1 VSSGFNQ
8 SRQLV
13 LPLQLQ
19 EQRLFSNFVPGA
31 NRLLIDQL
39 EHFAR
44 QPTEAL
50 IYLWG
55 GPAAG
60 KTHLL
65 SASCHAA
72 NVAGVRSV
80 YIDLAAH
87 SGGSLAVLDGIE
99 HCELVVLDNLD
110 AIGNRAQQGLS
121 AATQRL
127 WQQALYELMYAVRA
141 AGGRMLVAAEV
152 SPLGLDIALPDLR
165 TRLGWG
171 PSWHV
176 QALTD
181 ADRRAFLRQKALQ
194 KGMTLEAD
202 VIDWIMKHH
211 GRDTAA
217 LSLSVERLASESL
230 QQRRK
235 PSLSLA
241 RTTLSAPSAPS
252 ETSLS
257 L

>member
-1 VSSGFNQ
+1 MLNQ
-8 SRQLV
+8 NRQLV

-19 EQRLFSNFVPGA
+19 EQSLFDNFVAGA
-31 NRLLIDQL
+31 NRLLLDQL
-39 EHFAR
+39 QHFAR
-44 QPTEAL
+44 QPIEAL
-50 IYLWG
+50 VYIWG
-55 GPAAG
+55 GPASG

-65 SASCHAA
+65 SACCHAA

-80 YIDLAAH
+80 YIDLALHA
-87 SGGSLAVLDGIE
+87 GGSLAVLDGIE
-99 HCELVVLDNLD
+99 QCELVVLDNLD
-110 AIGNRAQQGLS
+110 AIGGGHANALS
-121 AATQRL
+121 PTVQKL
-127 WQQALYELMYAVRA
+127 WQQALYELMYAIRA

-171 PSWHV
+171 PSWHL

-181 ADRRAFLRQKALQ
+181 DDRRAFLRQRALQ
-194 KGMTLEAD
+194 KGMSLDDD

-217 LSLSVERLASESL
+217 LMTSVERLASASL

-235 PSLSLA
+235 PNLSFA
-241 RTTLSAPSAPS
+241 RTILPALSAPL
-252 ETSLS
+252 ETSAS

>member
-1 VSSGFNQ
+1 MTLTALGA

-19 EQRLFSNFVPGA
+19 EQSLFSNFVPGA
-31 NRLLIDQL
+31 NRMLLDQL

-44 QPTEAL
+44 QHTEAL
-50 IYLWG
+50 IYIWG
-55 GPAAG
+55 GNACG

-65 SASCHAA
+65 SACCHAA

-80 YIDLAAH
+80 YIDLAVH
-87 SGGSLAVLDGIE
+87 VGGSLAVLDGIE
-99 HCELVVLDNLD
+99 HCELVVLDNLQ
-110 AIGNRAQQGLS
+110 AISNSNGLNQ
-121 AATQRL
+121 AVQKL
-127 WQQALYELMYAVRA
+127 WQQALYELMYTVRA
-141 AGGRMLVAAEV
+141 AGGRMLVASDV

-176 QALTD
+176 QSLTD
-181 ADRRAFLRQKALQ
+181 SDRRAFLRQRALQ
-194 KGMTLEAD
+194 KGMQLEDD
-202 VIDWIMKHH
+202 VIDWVMKHH

-217 LSLSVERLASESL
+217 LMSSVERLASESL

-235 PSLSLA
+235 PNLSFT
-241 RTTLSAPSAPS
+241 RSTLPSPSVPS

-257 L
+257 Q

>member
-1 VSSGFNQ
+1 MSSGFNQ

-19 EQRLFSNFVPGA
+19 ERHLFDNFVPGA

-44 QPTEAL
+44 RPTEAL

-55 GPAAG
+55 GPSAG

-80 YIDLAAH
+80 YIDLAVHA
-87 SGGSLAVLDGIE
+87 GGSLAVLDGIE

-110 AIGNRAQQGLS
+110 AIGSRASSALS
-121 AATQRL
+121 VATQKL

-176 QALTD
+176 QALTES
-181 ADRRAFLRQKALQ
+181 DRRAFLRQKAFQ
-194 KGMTLEAD
+194 KGMTLDDD

-217 LSLSVERLASESL
+217 LTASVERLASESL

-235 PSLSLA
+235 PNLNLA
-241 RTTLSAPSAPS
+241 RTTLLAPS
-252 ETSLS
+252 EPSETALNQ
-257 L
+257 

>member
-1 VSSGFNQ
+1 MTTPLGA

-31 NRLLIDQL
+31 NRILVDQL
-39 EHFAR
+39 EYFAR
-44 QPTEAL
+44 QATESL

-55 GPAAG
+55 GPASG

-65 SASCHAA
+65 SACCHAA

-80 YIDLAAH
+80 YIDLQLH
-87 SGGSLAVLDGIE
+87 VGGSLAVLDGIE
-99 HCELVVLDNLD
+99 SCELVVLDNLQ
-110 AIGNRAQQGLS
+110 AISSSGGLS
-121 AATQRL
+121 SSVQKI
-127 WQQALYELMYAVRA
+127 WQQALYELMYAIRA
-141 AGGRMLVAAEV
+141 AGGRMLVASEV

-181 ADRRAFLRQKALQ
+181 SDRRAFLRQRALQ
-194 KGMTLEAD
+194 KGMQLDDD

-217 LSLSVERLASESL
+217 LMESIERLASESL

-235 PSLSLA
+235 PGLNFA
-241 RTTLSAPSAPS
+241 RSALPVPS
-252 ETSLS
+252 EPSGTSLS
-257 L
+257 Q